1 MTYHETTA
9 VEEEIYVD
17 RATFFDN
24 NIEHAIC
31 CIQKNER
38 GRQGIERALL
48 AKELR
53 KIDLQ
58 KKEK

>member
-1 MTYHETTA
+1 MMTYHETTA

-53 KIDLQ
+53 KIDL
-58 KKEK
+58 